1 MRKVNNSGEYI
12 DPGMDIDKLAKISK
26 SYGYRLKHKGPHSAM
41 KDLEL
46 EKMKQKRFSSLD
58 RTEDGNE
65 SSMRLP
71 KLSRTGHEK
80 SIDDRRA
87 AVQSLKKVPSFP
99 ELQKGAKS
107 QIIM

>member
-1 MRKVNNSGEYI
+1 MNIE
-12 DPGMDIDKLAKISK
+12 KLSSISRN
-26 SYGYRLKHKGPHSAM
+26 YGYKLKHKGPHSAM

-46 EKMKQKRFSSLD
+46 ERMKQKRFSSLD

-71 KLSRTGHEK
+71 KLSRTNEK
-80 SIDDRRA
+80 SVDDRR

-99 ELQKGAKS
+99 EIQKGTKS